1 MRIRNFEIKIQ
12 VKRLFFLILPHKIF
26 SFFANVISKYFFR
39 DSCDSEKK
47 NKTEI
52 NKEFTAF
59 IVETAEGGK
68 YVRAWAFHAK
78 GGMVVTIS
86 GRKVIIDKQ

>member
-1 MRIRNFEIKIQ
+1 MIQ
-12 VKRLFFLILPHKIF
+12 K
-26 SFFANVISKYFFR
+26 
-39 DSCDSEKK
+39 KK

-59 IVETAEGGK
+59 IIETAEKGK

-86 GRKVIIDKQ
+86 GRMVIIDKQ